1 MREQQTHEYPW
12 TWGYN
17 FRERYLT
24 AFRVC
29 RDVKIIKF
37 RDHGQIMAWGQTYA
51 FHYFNSEDDKDTRKG
66 KRPMSENNV
75 VLSSV
80 RNMHT
85 MKVLSRKND
94 TEWLQRLK

>member
-17 FRERYLT
+17 FGERYLT

-66 KRPMSENNV
+66 ERPMLENTV
-75 VLSSV
+75 VLLSV
-80 RNMHT
+80 THT
-85 MKVLSRKND
+85 MKVVSRKND
-94 TEWLQRLK
+94 IQWFKWL